1 MLCNIIIQ
9 NERKHCLKINI
20 FSLFSA
26 AGDKTRSNE
35 KNKVIDH
42 HQMAGQ
48 SNHSLFVMQHS
59 IFKSDAA
66 LDRK

>member
-1 MLCNIIIQ
+1 MLYNIIIQ

-20 FSLFSA
+20 FLLFSA
-26 AGDKTRSNE
+26 AGDKTRSNFF
-35 KNKVIDH
+35 VID

-59 IFKSDAA
+59 IFKYDAA
-66 LDRK
+66 LGRK